1 MGMPALR
8 GRQAEQE
15 VLDRLIRDVRAG
27 ESRVL
32 VLRGEAGSGKTALLD
47 YVADRAGGRVIRAAG
62 VEPESEIAY
71 AGLQQVCAP
80 LLDHLDRLAEPQR
93 QALSTAFGLSAGDPP
108 EALVVGLAVLGLL
121 AEAAADQP
129 LVCVVDDAQWLD
141 RMSEVILTFVARR
154 LDAES
159 VGLVFGVRSP
169 DDEHLLADLPEL
181 RIEGLADAD
190 ARLLLESVLPGP
202 VDARVRDRIVS
213 ETRGNPL
220 ALLELPRGLTPA
232 ELAFG
237 FDGQSAKP
245 VASRV
250 EQGFQRRIATL
261 PEQTRRL
268 LLTAAVEPVG
278 DVTLLWRA
286 AERLGLD
293 MDAAAPAE
301 DADLISIGTRVR
313 FRHPLVRSASRR
325 SAGPAALRAVHHAL
339 AEVTDPAQDP
349 DRRAWHRAHAAIG
362 PDETVAAELEESADR
377 ALARGGRSAAAAFL
391 ERAVEL
397 TTDPA
402 TRAGRALAAAEA
414 RFAAGAIAEATQL
427 LDTAEIGPLD
437 PAQLAQVQ
445 RLRARLA
452 FALNTGR
459 SVVPP
464 LLEAAGRL
472 EQLDDGLSRKTYLA
486 AIAAAINAGRLGG
499 DDLRRA
505 ALAGRG
511 VPRGEDAIGRLVTGL
526 STWVVDG
533 HAASVSLLADAVEDI
548 GVEND
553 LELAWL
559 RGAVTH
565 EVWDSGAY
573 FGHSEGLLSH
583 ARASGR
589 LSLLAAALSFR
600 ATALIHAGRF
610 EEAATILDEAATLG
624 AMVGVEPHP
633 ASAVILAAYRG
644 REEEATAVIDAALSY
659 ARSSGVGWNLGVAA
673 YSRAVLSNGL
683 GRYREALAAAQEA
696 VEFEDLAVT
705 QWALVELVEA
715 AARSGADEVASAGR
729 DRLVARTSAV
739 DSPWAR
745 GMAAYVDALTD
756 TSGEVEKHYRTAIEE
771 LTSAGMT
778 LYAARAQLLLGE
790 WLRRENRRTEGR
802 QQLQAAHELF
812 ASIGAE
818 AFAER
823 AARELAATGGV
834 ARTRTRGAEVDLT
847 AQEAQIARLAAA
859 GRTNPEIGAVLFLS
873 PRTVEWH
880 LRKVFTKLDI
890 SSRREMAAALRDQ

>member
-1 MGMPALR
+1 MPALR

-15 VLDRLIRDVRAG
+15 ALDRLVRGVRAG

-32 VLRGEAGSGKTALLD
+32 VLRGEAGTGKTALLD
-47 YVADRAGGRVIRAAG
+47 YLADRAGGRVIRAAG

-71 AGLQQVCAP
+71 AALQQLCAP

-93 QALSTAFGLSAGDPP
+93 QALSTAFGLSTGEPP

-121 AEAAADQP
+121 AEAATDQP
-129 LVCVVDDAQWLD
+129 LVCVVDDVQWLD

-159 VGLVFGVRSP
+159 VALVFGVRSP
-169 DDEHLLADLPEL
+169 DDEHLLPDLPEL

-202 VDARVRDRIVS
+202 VDARVRDQIVS

-220 ALLELPRGLTPA
+220 ALLELPRGLSPA

-339 AEVTDPAQDP
+339 ADVTDPAQDP

-377 ALARGGRSAAAAFL
+377 ALARGGRAAAAAFL

-414 RFAAGAIAEATQL
+414 RFAAGAIAEAAQL

-505 ALAGRG
+505 AVAGRG
-511 VPRGEDAIGRLVTGL
+511 APRGEDAIGRLLTGL
-526 STWVVDG
+526 STWVLDG
-533 HAASVSLLADAVEDI
+533 HAASVSMLADAVEDI
-548 GVEND
+548 GVENE

-573 FGHSEGLLSH
+573 FGHSEDLLSH

-600 ATALIHAGRF
+600 VTALIHAGHF

-644 REEEATAVIDAALSY
+644 REEEATAAIDAALSY
-659 ARSSGVGWNLGVAA
+659 ARASGVGWNLGVAA

-696 VEFEDLAVT
+696 VEFEDLAVM
-705 QWALVELVEA
+705 QWALAELVEA
-715 AARSGADEVASAGR
+715 AARSGADDVAAAGR
-729 DRLVARTSAV
+729 DRLVARTSVV

-745 GMAAYVDALTD
+745 GTAAYVDALTD
-756 TSGEVEKHYRTAIEE
+756 TTGEVEKHYRTAIDE

-778 LYAARAQLLLGE
+778 LPAARAQLLLGE